1 MVMTMSKK
9 ITMMISMMMSMIRIA
24 MMIHII
30 MIVDHRN
37 HLDYNYHHYNHLDDL
52 AAFQAMLA
60 ECVEAGEHFWGD
72 KSPIAHL
79 VEVKNDNGDY
89 DDEYTMIMIMMI
101 MVIMTIMMMTITGHL
116 VLELVK
122 LPPPRGEEE
131 RPEKK

>member
-60 ECVEAGEHFWGD
+60 KCVEARQHFWRD
-72 KSPIAHL
+72 ESPIAHL
-79 VEVKNDNGDY
+79 L
-89 DDEYTMIMIMMI
+89 I
-101 MVIMTIMMMTITGHL
+101 
-116 VLELVK
+116 
-122 LPPPRGEEE
+122 R
-131 RPEKK
+131 